1 MKSRLKILFLT
12 LFVVFTA
19 GDALGVPAKG
29 DVWPVQESVDTF
41 TIAIRNRLDTLL
53 AGDIFDRTQLGL
65 YVYDITA
72 DRPLYAR
79 GERQCL
85 RPASCMKVM
94 TAVTALHHLGGDYKY
109 KTELYRTDAAAT
121 TTAGFTALAGDSS
134 VLSTDTLSTPLV
146 AGAVPH
152 TASIAIRGGMDPL
165 FGSDDLRAFI
175 QTLRADS
182 ISTITGPIILDVS
195 LKDTTSLGWGWC
207 WDDKAVPLTPL
218 LYSGKATFET
228 HLRQALK
235 DAGITFDGSFVRK
248 TIPSKARLLATRTHT
263 IDQILQPMMK
273 KSNNLYAETLFYQL
287 PQTHRYA
294 SHKDAAAQVNHLI
307 SLTGHNTD
315 HYQVADGSGLSL
327 YNYVT
332 AELLV
337 DVLRYAYTNREIYN
351 HLVPALPIM
360 GRDGTLR
367 KRCIGTSAQ
376 DRVQAKTGTVTGVSS
391 LAGYALAPN
400 GHQLAFAIINQGIR
414 HTSTGRNFQDRVCQA
429 LTRPLDLP
437 DSIEPDPLANP
448 AEDEDAQEEE
458 E

>member
-41 TIAIRNRLDTLL
+41 TVAIRQRLDTLL
-53 AGDIFDRTQLGL
+53 VNDIFDRTQLGL

-72 DRPLYAR
+72 DSPLYAH

-94 TAVTALHHLGGDYKY
+94 TAVTALQHLGGDYKY
-109 KTELYRTDAAAT
+109 RTELYADST
-121 TTAGFTALAGDSS
+121 T
-134 VLSTDTLSTPLV
+134 V
-146 AGAVPH
+146 
-152 TASIAIRGGMDPL
+152 AIRGGMDPM
-165 FGSDDLRAFI
+165 FGADDLRAFI

-195 LKDTTSLGWGWC
+195 LKDTTTLGWGWC
-207 WDDKAVPLTPL
+207 WDDSAVPLTPL
-218 LYSGKATFET
+218 LYSGKANFES
-228 HLRQALK
+228 HLRQAFK
-235 DAGITFDGSFVRK
+235 DAGIAFDGSFVHK
-248 TIPSKARLLATRTHT
+248 TIPAEARLLAVRTHT

-351 HLVPALPIM
+351 HLVTALPIM

-437 DSIEPDPLANP
+437 DSIEPDPMANP
-448 AEDEDAQEEE
+448 AEDDDAEKEEE
-458 E
+458 

>member
-12 LFVVFTA
+12 LFVFLSA
-19 GDALGVPAKG
+19 GAALGVPARG
-29 DVWPVQESVDTF
+29 DAWLGEEPVDTF
-41 TIAIRNRLDTLL
+41 TVAIRNRLDTLL
-53 AGDIFDRTQLGL
+53 VNDIFDRTQLGL
-65 YVYDITA
+65 YVYDLTA

-79 GERQCL
+79 GERQCM

-94 TAVTALHHLGGDYKY
+94 TAVTALQRLGGDYKY
-109 KTELYRTDAAAT
+109 RTELYRTDASAPAVEASALVCDSAALSVDS
-121 TTAGFTALAGDSS
+121 TA
-134 VLSTDTLSTPLV
+134 TPLIV
-146 AGAVPH
+146 NTTPH
-152 TASIAIRGGMDPL
+152 TASIAIRGGMDPI
-165 FGSDDLRAFI
+165 FGADDLRAFI
-175 QTLRADS
+175 QALRADS
-182 ISTITGPIILDVS
+182 ITAITGSIILDVS

-218 LYSGKATFET
+218 LYSGKANFESR
-228 HLRQALK
+228 LRQALK
-235 DAGITFDGSFVRK
+235 DAGIAFDGNFIRK
-248 TIPSKARLLATRTHT
+248 TIPNRARLLTTRTHT

-273 KSNNLYAETLFYQL
+273 KSNNLYAETLFFQL

-294 SHKDAAAQVNHLI
+294 SHKDAAAQVNSLI

-337 DVLRYAYTNREIYN
+337 DVLRYAYANREIYN
-351 HLVPALPIM
+351 HLLPSLPIM

-367 KRCIGTSAQ
+367 KRCVGTSAQ

-400 GHQLAFAIINQGIR
+400 GHQLVFAIINQGVR
-414 HTSTGRNFQDRVCQA
+414 HTATGRNFQDRVCQA
-429 LTRPLDLP
+429 LTQPLNLP
-437 DSIEPDPLANP
+437 DAIEPDPLANP
-448 AEDEDAQEEE
+448 AEDEDAEEE
-458 E
+458 EE